1 MCLNNIMQACDG
13 LNEFNY
19 QTNPLNDIVTCN
31 YLEVDSY
38 DRKLNTSELS
48 VIQLNV
54 RGLISKQH
62 DLCELINKLKHKV
75 HVIILCETWLTEAN
89 KKLINI
95 PGYKLISKEQTN
107 KKGGGVG
114 FLIDE
119 KLIFRVRTELEV
131 FNNNMEQ
138 ITVEIKGCQENIMI
152 TSIYRPPNT
161 PSNKFVKSM
170 GTC

>member
-1 MCLNNIMQACDG
+1 MQARDG
-13 LNEFNY
+13 LNGFNY
-19 QTNPLNDIVTCN
+19 QTNPLTDIVTCN
-31 YLEVDSY
+31 YLELDNY

-75 HVIILCETWLTEAN
+75 HVIILCETWLTETN

-95 PGYKLISKEQTN
+95 PGYKLISKERTN

-114 FLIDE
+114 LLIDE
-119 KLIFRVRTELEV
+119 KIDF
-131 FNNNMEQ
+131 
-138 ITVEIKGCQENIMI
+138 
-152 TSIYRPPNT
+152 
-161 PSNKFVKSM
+161 
-170 GTC
+170 